1 MSVPWLSFRI
11 FVAMIKRLL
20 SGVFPALPIL
30 LTAQSADPF
39 LELARFYKNNMFG
52 NEPTKEAVR
61 SLETS
66 VPDSLA
72 QVRAFIV
79 ETALPNN
86 DLLKK
91 EFLALPEE
99 RSLKQLHLVRQLDLE
114 LRKNGDSRLAAFRD
128 SLGSHPPQRQELIRN
143 YYTMLFA
150 SVGNKNKPFDLS
162 RLDLRLNELGLAND
176 AERAVVFLECMD
188 LCRSVIWGFM
198 NIVKPANTS
207 KAKAHIAKFPRV
219 NGEEYYRFGDLI
231 FDDFTFVYDDSLQS
245 YKNVMIHEYMDLLLM
260 HLLVLDGEKARE
272 EDVRD
277 LLLGS
282 ALRNER
288 LYAFTRHRPT
298 LESIF
303 KKQ

>member
-1 MSVPWLSFRI
+1 
-11 FVAMIKRLL
+11 MIKRLL
-20 SGVFPALPIL
+20 STVFTALPIL
-30 LTAQSADPF
+30 LIAQSADP
-39 LELARFYKNNMFG
+39 LLDLARFYKDNIFM
-52 NEPTKEAVR
+52 NEPTKEAVK
-61 SLETS
+61 SLETN

-72 QVRAFIV
+72 QVRNFII
-79 ETALPNN
+79 ETATPNN

-91 EFLALPEE
+91 AFLVLPEE
-99 RSLKQLHLVRQLDLE
+99 RSLKQLHRIRQLDLE
-114 LRKNGDSRLAAFRD
+114 LRKNGDSRLVSFQD
-128 SLGSHPPQRQELIRN
+128 SLDAHPPHRQELVRN
-143 YYTMLFA
+143 YYTMLFT

-162 RLDLRLNELGLAND
+162 RVDIRLSELGLTND
-176 AERAVVFLECMD
+176 GERAVVFLECMD
-188 LCRSVIWGFM
+188 LCRSVIWGYM
-198 NIVKPANTS
+198 NVVKPPNTS
-207 KAKAHIAKFPRV
+207 KAKAHIAKFPKV
-219 NGEEYYRFGDLI
+219 NGTEYHRFGDLV
-231 FDDFTFVYDDSLQS
+231 FDDFLFVYDDSLQS

-288 LYAFTRHRPT
+288 LYAFTRHRST